1 MSDKACH
8 FTVQVY
14 NDYSKMS
21 VSQHTDKKRAEIW
34 DLIQL
39 SLEIIWSEQTI
50 TDSYVAEKKKKTWN
64 TNSALRGK
72 IKQQQFQKNNNK
84 IINDNLNYSN
94 NSDSLT

>member
-50 TDSYVAEKKKKTWN
+50 TDSYVAEKKKKKPGIPTVL
-64 TNSALRGK
+64 SEEK
-72 IKQQQFQKNNNK
+72 
-84 IINDNLNYSN
+84 
-94 NSDSLT
+94 